1 MKYKLAL
8 FASGSG
14 SNVEN
19 IYNYFKNNNM
29 ICPKLL
35 ISNNKNAYVIE
46 RVKKLNLSYKII
58 DSKPKHN
65 SELLSILK
73 TKKITHLILAGYLNL
88 IEKEIIMAY
97 KNKILNIHPA
107 LLPKFGGK
115 GFYGDF
121 VHNSVL
127 DANESKSGITIHLV
141 NEKYDD
147 GKVLFQKEVFIDKS
161 ETIKSLA
168 SKIHNL
174 EYKYYPE
181 IIEKYILNQL

>member
-19 IYNYFKNNNM
+19 IYNFFKDNNM
-29 ICPKLL
+29 ICPSLL
-35 ISNNKNAYVIE
+35 ICNNKNAYVIE
-46 RVKKLNLSYKII
+46 RAKKLNLLYKIVESN
-58 DSKPKHN
+58 SKKN
-65 SELLSILK
+65 SELLSFLK
-73 TKKITHLILAGYLNL
+73 KKKITHLILAGYLKL
-88 IEKEIIMAY
+88 IEKEIIMVY

-107 LLPKFGGK
+107 LLPNFGGK
-115 GFYGDF
+115 GYYGDF
-121 VHNSVL
+121 VHKSVL

-147 GKVLFQKEVFIDKS
+147 GKVLFQKEVSIDKS
-161 ETIKSLA
+161 ETINSLA